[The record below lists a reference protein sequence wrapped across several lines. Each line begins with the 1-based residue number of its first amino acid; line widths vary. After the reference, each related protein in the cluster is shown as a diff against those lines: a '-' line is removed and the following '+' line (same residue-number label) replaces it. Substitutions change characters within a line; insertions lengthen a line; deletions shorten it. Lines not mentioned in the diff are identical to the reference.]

1 MLKDS
6 GILGEGNY
14 KVKRGEGI
22 RMNSAAVEFNSEVA
36 VWNLG
41 FSALSNRIIYTYI
54 IGIHV
59 ICM

>member
-41 FSALSNRIIYTYI
+41 FSVLSNRIIYTYI
-54 IGIHV
+54 IHIH
-59 ICM
+59 IIFM

>member
-6 GILGEGNY
+6 GILGEGDY

-41 FSALSNRIIYTYI
+41 FSALSSRIIYIYI
-54 IGIHV
+54 LYAYI
-59 ICM
+59 

>member
-6 GILGEGNY
+6 GVLGEGNY
-14 KVKRGEGI
+14 KVKSGEEI

-54 IGIHV
+54 ICIHI